1 MGVTFTNDSEKNK
14 SALGIDRVYL
24 RLAIVGMLVVAC
36 FVALFSRLW
45 FLQVLAAEDYRQL
58 ARENRVRKI
67 YSEPP
72 RGRILD
78 AHNRVLVTNRKSLAV
93 TIDRQIVNTP
103 GKQKRV
109 LRRLAKVLEIPRKE
123 LRDNLLDEAASPYK
137 PVAVANDVS
146 ERKATWILE
155 RQESFRG
162 VDVERLPIRTFPMGD
177 IAAQVLGYVGEISPE
192 DLALSHFKGAKPAYG
207 AGDLVG
213 KSGLE
218 YFYDEL
224 IRGRPQ
230 VQKVVV
236 DSAGNVVQRGLVR
249 EERPGKDLV
258 LSLDARIQKLTEKA
272 LEDGIMA
279 ARSAGEEAPDG
290 AVVVMDPST
299 GHVLALANHP
309 TFDPSM
315 LADGITVREFDSLG
329 QSTPED
335 PDDDALLNRAI
346 QNVVPPGSAFKPVT
360 AGAAMWNGL
369 ASPYTSLDCDGSIVL
384 PPGGGPGSVVFNNWT
399 SADYGYMGFPESL
412 EVSCDTF
419 YYQLGWDLEQRFGPV
434 NGDGS
439 ERFQRYMRMAGFGHE
454 TGIDLRY
461 EHPGRVPDK
470 RWCEEQRR
478 ATDGAICPYG
488 WLPGYTV
495 NMSIGQG
502 ELLVSPLQMAVTYA
516 AIANGGDVLQPR
528 LGMALTRTDP
538 TTGEQRVVRE
548 FKRRVVRKLPLD
560 AAEIGVI
567 QDGLLDVTSG
577 DQGTAASAFAGFPLD
592 RYPVAGKTGSAQ
604 IGESEL
610 DLNRAWFAAYAPADD
625 PQYVIAVYL
634 NRAGHGG
641 ETAAPVA
648 RQILEGLF
656 RIDRNTE
663 VELGTDA
670 SG

>member
-1 MGVTFTNDSEKNK
+1 MGMNFTNDSENNK

-24 RLAIVGMLVVAC
+24 RLAIVGMLIVAC

-58 ARENRVRKI
+58 AKENRVRKLF
-67 YSEPP
+67 SEPP

-78 AHNRVLVTNRKSLAV
+78 AHNRVLVKNRKSLAV

-103 GKQKRV
+103 AKQKRV
-109 LRRLAKVLEIPRKE
+109 LRRLARVLELPRRE
-123 LRDNLLDEAASPYK
+123 LRDNLIDEAASPYK

-155 RQESFRG
+155 RQEKFRG
-162 VDVERLPIRTFPMGD
+162 VDVERLPLRTFPMGN

-192 DLALSHFKGAKPAYG
+192 DLALAHFQGARPAYA

-218 YFYDEL
+218 YYYDEL

-230 VQKVVV
+230 VTKVVV
-236 DSAGNVVQRGLVR
+236 NSSGKVMQRGLVR

-258 LSLDARIQKLTEKA
+258 LSLDAGIQKLTEKA

-279 ARSAGEEAPDG
+279 ARSAGEQAPDG
-290 AVVVMDPST
+290 AVIVMDPSD
-299 GHVLALANHP
+299 GHILALANYP

-315 LADGITVREFDSLG
+315 LADGITVKEFDALG
-329 QSTPED
+329 QGTPED

-346 QNVVPPGSAFKPVT
+346 QNVVPPGSTFKPVT
-360 AGAAMWNGL
+360 AGAAMWSGL

-399 SADYGYMGFPESL
+399 LADFGYMGFPESL

-419 YYQLGWDLEQRFGPV
+419 YYQLGWNLEQRFGPV
-434 NGDGS
+434 NGDGT
-439 ERFQRYMRMAGFGHE
+439 EKFQRYMRMAGFGHE

-461 EHPGRVPDK
+461 EHSGLVPD
-470 RWCEEQRR
+470 RQWCENVRKE
-478 ATDGAICPYG
+478 TDGAICPYG

-516 AIANGGDVLQPR
+516 AIANGGHVLQPR
-528 LGMALTRTDP
+528 LGLALTRTDP
-538 TTGEQRVVRE
+538 TGEQRVVRE
-548 FKRRVVRKLPLD
+548 FKRRVVRRLPLD
-560 AAEIGVI
+560 SAELAVI
-567 QDGLLDVTSG
+567 QQGLLDVTSS
-577 DQGTAASAFAGFPLD
+577 DQGTAASAFAGFPLH

-610 DLNRAWFAAYAPADD
+610 DINRAWFAAYAPADD
-625 PQYVIAVYL
+625 PKYVVAVYL

-641 ETAAPVA
+641 ESAAPVA
-648 RQILEGLF
+648 RQIFEGLF
-656 RIDRNTE
+656 RIDRKTD

>member
-1 MGVTFTNDSEKNK
+1 MGVSFTNDSEKNK

-58 ARENRVRKI
+58 ARENRVRRI

-93 TIDRQIVNTP
+93 TIDRQIVSTP
-103 GKQKRV
+103 GRQKRV
-109 LRRLAKVLEIPRKE
+109 LRRLANVLEVPRKE
-123 LRDNLLDEAASPYK
+123 LRENLVDEAASPYK

-155 RQESFRG
+155 RQERFPG

-177 IAAQVLGYVGEISPE
+177 IAAQVLGYVGEISLE
-192 DLALSHFKGAKPAYG
+192 DLALSHFKEAKPAYA

-224 IRGRPQ
+224 IRGRPE

-236 DSAGNVVQRGLVR
+236 NSAGKRVQRTTVR
-249 EERPGKDLV
+249 EERPGRDLV

-290 AVVVMDPST
+290 AVVVMDPNT
-299 GHVLALANHP
+299 GHVVALANYP

-315 LADGITVREFDSLG
+315 LADGITVKEFDALG
-329 QSTPED
+329 QGTPDD

-346 QNVVPPGSAFKPVT
+346 QNVVPPGSTFKVVT
-360 AGAAMWNGL
+360 AGAAMWSGI

-399 SADYGYMGFPESL
+399 SADYGYLGFPESL

-419 YYQLGWDLEQRFGPV
+419 YYQLGWDLEQRFGPIS
-434 NGDGS
+434 GDGS
-439 ERFQRYMRMAGFGHE
+439 EKFQRYMRMAGFGRE

-461 EHPGRVPDK
+461 EHSGVVPD
-470 RWCEEQRR
+470 RQWCEQQRK
-478 ATDGAICPYG
+478 ATDGAICAYG

-502 ELLVSPLQMAVTYA
+502 ELLVSPLQMAVTFA
-516 AIANGGDVLQPR
+516 AIANGGKVLRPR
-528 LGMALTRTDP
+528 LGVALTSADP
-538 TTGEQRVVRE
+538 ITGEQRVVRE
-548 FKRRVVRKLPLD
+548 FKPKVVRKLPLD
-560 AAEIGVI
+560 STEIGVI
-567 QDGLLDVTSG
+567 HDGLLDVTSG

-592 RYPVAGKTGSAQ
+592 RFPVAGKTGSAQ

-648 RQILEGLF
+648 RQIFEGLF
-656 RIDRNTE
+656 RIDRKTE
-663 VELGTDA
+663 VELGSDA

>member
-1 MGVTFTNDSEKNK
+1 MNFTNDSENNK

-24 RLAIVGMLVVAC
+24 RLAIVGMLIVAC

-58 ARENRVRKI
+58 AKENRVRKLF
-67 YSEPP
+67 SEPP

-78 AHNRVLVTNRKSLAV
+78 AHNRVLVKNRKSLAV

-103 GKQKRV
+103 AKQKRV
-109 LRRLAKVLEIPRKE
+109 LRRLARVLELPRRE
-123 LRDNLLDEAASPYK
+123 LRDNLIDEAASPYK

-155 RQESFRG
+155 RQEKFRG
-162 VDVERLPIRTFPMGD
+162 VDVERLPLRTFPMGN

-192 DLALSHFKGAKPAYG
+192 DLALAHFKGARPAYA

-218 YFYDEL
+218 YYYDEL

-230 VQKVVV
+230 VTKVVV
-236 DSAGNVVQRGLVR
+236 NSSGKVMQRGLVR

-258 LSLDARIQKLTEKA
+258 LSLDAGIQKLTEKA

-279 ARSAGEEAPDG
+279 ARSAGEQAPDG
-290 AVVVMDPST
+290 AVIVMDPSD
-299 GHVLALANHP
+299 GHILALANYP

-315 LADGITVREFDSLG
+315 LADGITVKEFDALG
-329 QSTPED
+329 QGTPED

-346 QNVVPPGSAFKPVT
+346 QNVVPPGSTFKPVT
-360 AGAAMWNGL
+360 AGAAMWSGL

-399 SADYGYMGFPESL
+399 LADFGYMGFPESL

-419 YYQLGWDLEQRFGPV
+419 YYQLGWNLEQRFGPV
-434 NGDGS
+434 NGDGT
-439 ERFQRYMRMAGFGHE
+439 EKFQRYMRMAGFGHE

-461 EHPGRVPDK
+461 EHSGLVPD
-470 RWCEEQRR
+470 RQWCENVRKE
-478 ATDGAICPYG
+478 TDGAICPYG

-516 AIANGGDVLQPR
+516 AIANGGHVLQPR
-528 LGMALTRTDP
+528 LGLALTRTDP
-538 TTGEQRVVRE
+538 TGEQRVVRE
-548 FKRRVVRKLPLD
+548 FKRRVVRRLPLD
-560 AAEIGVI
+560 SAELAVI
-567 QDGLLDVTSG
+567 QQGLLDVTSS
-577 DQGTAASAFAGFPLD
+577 DQGTAASAFAGFPLH

-610 DLNRAWFAAYAPADD
+610 DINRAWFAAYAPADD
-625 PQYVIAVYL
+625 PKYVVAVYL

-641 ETAAPVA
+641 ESAAPVA
-648 RQILEGLF
+648 RQIFEGLF
-656 RIDRNTE
+656 RIDRKTD